1 MFNTLR
7 KRIKKELIDSIY
19 KNKVYNEYKW
29 NFIENKIVS
38 WSRNYVWQIFGY
50 FYIFFIVF
58 LATSLIFGLLEH
70 LKLID
75 LFKIFNGLLK
85 FKDLIFNGQLTILA
99 VIFPL
104 VIGFVGV
111 LIKDDIANKS
121 LWKIYSRYSGFMLV
135 GFSGLSLIALITIS
149 NYFEAFFSNELKIV
163 ASLIYSLWFLLN
175 ISLLAWLLHSTFN
188 FINRNKQNEIIK
200 KYTTNI
206 VLEEEIRKRLYSL
219 IPKVADK
226 INLLPSSENENQK
239 ISFYFFEKSKS
250 GLDIIPKNFKK
261 KKYLLDINFT
271 LISIALKLWKF
282 RNSYFL
288 IRKDMELYLPTSGSG
303 YSYKDYD
310 LALLKNCEF
319 TLIEKLLIK
328 EAYTFTNKNPFE
340 DDDVENIVSSFFN
353 NIDKAIKQD
362 NQRLF
367 DNEEET
373 LQDFLQTIFIITSFT
388 NDEGKVDNW
397 LLLSDNTFFSNKLY
411 YSLLREFYSLNKILV
426 SKIDHSDY
434 YFRNFC
440 SFYPYSF
447 IKNDEVLHYEIQ
459 KGLMELHT
467 NLWINLLKENN
478 IKEKPYLDGLYK
490 RYIASWESWANKYG
504 NIENKWEVISN
515 YSNALSNHLTLSNSL
530 VIESLKY
537 KDIDASIWSV
547 NIVNNWYYNNF
558 SNNRNQIQYLWKKE
572 ILSTSFFVKEKNNEL
587 IDFILNSNEASLND
601 IVEVALDNIW
611 NQSRIITASYI
622 YNKDSNK
629 LSELDRKIIFL
640 LINGNKITPSD
651 TRTFSYSFNKNYS
664 TKILE
669 TYLLNLQPFYKIT
682 NNDIAHI
689 LIKKFNGVFEEEH
702 ISGRVYSGIGN
713 EGISQIKEC
722 IIALIIS
729 NSRNIFNLSNNL
741 FDFIFSDLAS
751 VNFRDSI
758 LYYLRELL
766 NISDE
771 IEHKV
776 KVLLDKENIS
786 SLKTNYTT
794 SINNI
799 ISTIQNRTE
808 EEISNTPINEDRINE
823 IKSYLSKNA
832 FNKND
837 SSLPLK
843 LFKEIK
849 EVKRSS
855 NLQKINLNGINKRDL
870 IDTKEER
877 FNDKNELYTDL
888 ITKQVYIKLF
898 RDIFNKIDYI
908 DKEFNFEEDL
918 IVNILRDK
926 DTIKNSIIFIG
937 SNIIIEYLHRLA
949 WDNNDNLPFR
959 VKYENVVEEDYLCHI
974 SDIAVYSIS
983 NFNIN
988 YCLLLNLE
996 IFKDVNIKRFEND
1009 YFVDLTFNENSDNRN
1024 NGSLKIKYL
1033 MEANFDNSY
1042 DSFKY
1047 IINKEEEL

>member
-1 MFNTLR
+1 MFNTLS
-7 KRIKKELIDSIY
+7 KKIKKELIDSIY

-29 NFIENKIVS
+29 NFIEYMIVS
-38 WSRNYVWQIFGY
+38 WSKNYVWQIFRY
-50 FYIFFIVF
+50 FSILFIIF
-58 LATSLIFGLLEH
+58 LATSLIFGLLKH
-70 LKLID
+70 LELIN
-75 LFKIFNGLLK
+75 LFKTFENILS

-104 VIGFVGV
+104 VIGFVGI

-135 GFSGLSLIALITIS
+135 GFSGLSLIALITMS
-149 NYFEAFFSNELKIV
+149 NYFEAFFSNELKTV

-200 KYTTNI
+200 RYTTNI

-219 IPKVADK
+219 IPKAADK
-226 INLLPSSENENQK
+226 INLLPSSENKNQK
-239 ISFYFFEKSKS
+239 ISFYFLEKSKD
-250 GLDIIPKNFKK
+250 GLDTISKSFKK
-261 KKYLLDINFT
+261 RKYLLDINFT

-282 RNSYFL
+282 RNTYFL

-319 TLIEKLLIK
+319 TFIESFLIK
-328 EAYTFTNKNPFE
+328 KAYTFTNKNPFE

-388 NDEGKVDNW
+388 NDEGKIDNW

-426 SKIDHSDY
+426 SKIDHADY

-447 IKNDEVLHYEIQ
+447 IKNDEALHYEIQ

-478 IKEKPYLDGLYK
+478 IKENLYLDGLCK
-490 RYIASWESWANKYG
+490 RFIGSWESWANKYE
-504 NIENKWEVISN
+504 NIENKWEIISN
-515 YSNALSNHLTLSNSL
+515 YSNVLSNHLTLSNSL

-537 KDIDASIWSV
+537 KNNDASIWSV
-547 NIVNNWYYNNF
+547 NIVNNWYNNNF
-558 SNNRNQIQYLWKKE
+558 SSNTNHIQYLWKKE
-572 ILSTSFFVKEKNNEL
+572 TLSTSFFIKEKNKEL
-587 IDFILNSNEASLND
+587 LSFILNNNEASLND
-601 IVEVALDNIW
+601 IIEVALDNVW
-611 NQSRIITASYI
+611 NQSRIVTASYV

-629 LSELDRKIIFL
+629 LSELDRKIVFS
-640 LINGNKITPSD
+640 LINGNNITPSD
-651 TRTFSYSFNKNYS
+651 TRTFSYSFNEDYS

-669 TYLLNLQPFYKIT
+669 TYLLNLQPFYNIT
-682 NNDIAHI
+682 NNGIAHI
-689 LIKKFNGVFEEEH
+689 LIKNFNGIFEEEH
-702 ISGRVYSGIGN
+702 ISGRIYSGIGN

-722 IIALIIS
+722 IIALTIS
-729 NSRNIFNLSNNL
+729 NSRNVFNLSNNL
-741 FDFIFSDLAS
+741 FDFIFSDL
-751 VNFRDSI
+751 VNVKFRDSI

-771 IEHKV
+771 IKQKV
-776 KVLLDKENIS
+776 KILLDIEDIT
-786 SLKTNYTT
+786 SLITNYTT
-794 SINNI
+794 SINTI
-799 ISTIQNRTE
+799 INAIQDRTE
-808 EEISNTPINEDRINE
+808 EEIYNTAINEERINE
-823 IKSYLSKNA
+823 IKSYFSKEA
-832 FNKND
+832 FKKND
-837 SSLPLK
+837 SNLPLK
-843 LFKEIK
+843 LFKKIK
-849 EVKRSS
+849 EVQTSAT
-855 NLQKINLNGINKRDL
+855 LQEINLNGINKRDL
-870 IDTKEER
+870 IETNRERYNEE
-877 FNDKNELYTDL
+877 KSYTEL
-888 ITKQVYIKLF
+888 INRQVYIKLF
-898 RDIFNKIDYI
+898 RDIFNKIDYKE
-908 DKEFNFEEDL
+908 KEFSSEEDL
-918 IVNILRDK
+918 IVNMLRDR
-926 DTIKNSIIFIG
+926 DTIQNSIIFIG
-937 SNIIIEYLHRLA
+937 SMIIRQYLRRLI
-949 WDNNDNLPFR
+949 WDKNDDLPFSI
-959 VKYENVVEEDYLCHI
+959 KYENVIEKDYLCHI
-974 SDIAVYSIS
+974 NDIAVYSIK
-983 NFNIN
+983 NFDIN

-996 IFKDVNIKRFEND
+996 IFKDVNTKRFEND
-1009 YFVDLTFNENSDNRN
+1009 YFVDLTFNEDSDNRN
-1024 NGSLKIKYL
+1024 NGSFKIKYL
-1033 MEANFDNSY
+1033 IEANFDNSY

-1047 IINKEEEL
+1047 IINKEEE